1 MITIKKK
8 RNEFF
13 KEYLRWLY
21 PVFPLSKGERDI
33 LASMIT
39 LHYNH
44 KSYPPDVL
52 DNLLFSEETQ
62 EMIRKKLKINT
73 RLYKKL
79 FNSLIEKGVFNGN
92 RINPSLIKY
101 PKDGKF
107 KLFINFE
114 IE

>member
-13 KEYLRWLY
+13 KEYLKWLD
-21 PVFPLSKGERDI
+21 PVIPLSKGERDI
-33 LASMIT
+33 LASMLT

-44 KSYPPDVL
+44 KAYAPDVL
-52 DNLLFSEETQ
+52 DKLLFSEETQ
-62 EMIRKKLKINT
+62 SAIRKKLKINT
-73 RLYKKL
+73 KLYNKL
-79 FNSLIEKGVFNGN
+79 FKSLQEKGIFTGD

-101 PKDGKF
+101 PKDNKF
-107 KLFINFE
+107 KIFVNFE